1 MSITF
6 PVRMGANVAA
16 VRSEILKQLKRSTA
30 VNGTLHV
37 QVRLRFCRP
46 WFALDITSYQVSN
59 GMCTV
64 VFLGCTHV
72 RTCTVC
78 KLTPIPLPTSYP
90 GCA

>member
-37 QVRLRFCRP
+37 QVRLYFCET
-46 WFALDITSYQVSN
+46 WFAYSFTS
-59 GMCTV
+59 
-64 VFLGCTHV
+64 
-72 RTCTVC
+72 
-78 KLTPIPLPTSYP
+78 
-90 GCA
+90 